1 MICFSGF
8 LATVPEEVE
17 HFASEDKKSKFRFL
31 KKLSSLKVHQIVFS
45 QLIGYRIRKGDCF
58 IRFYHIESESF
69 FIQISKMLIGWS
81 PDKKT
86 IPTFDIQA

>member
-45 QLIGYRIRKGDCF
+45 QLIVYKIRTVLSVF
-58 IRFYHIESESF
+58 TELNQNRFY
-69 FIQISKMLIGWS
+69 
-81 PDKKT
+81 PDFSNADWLEPGKKT
-86 IPTFDIQA
+86 ILTFDIQA